1 MLSFR
6 IKEELFR
13 LAKTETVHQYYT
25 DPKSYRN
32 LWIRKT
38 PMSARRRIVKAVG
51 STTWDSTKVTREP
64 HGREPQI
71 RNLNKQWRSS
81 IKTAGKWAADGSKK
95 SEVAQSWPT
104 LCDPVDC
111 SPPGFSIHGIFQAWV
126 LEWVAISFSRG
137 SSWPRDWTRVSCI
150 TGRCFTIWATR

>member
-1 MLSFR
+1 MACVSNKRKNLQSRVLYPAMLSFR

-51 STTWDSTKVTREP
+51 STT
-64 HGREPQI
+64 
-71 RNLNKQWRSS
+71 
-81 IKTAGKWAADGSKK
+81 
-95 SEVAQSWPT
+95 
-104 LCDPVDC
+104 
-111 SPPGFSIHGIFQAWV
+111 
-126 LEWVAISFSRG
+126 
-137 SSWPRDWTRVSCI
+137 
-150 TGRCFTIWATR
+150 